1 MRYFLQHLKPQLILG
16 YIIGLYFLLS
26 FLRLLYFIRF

>member
-16 YIIGLYFLLS
+16 YIIGFYFLLN
-26 FLRLLYFIRF
+26 FLNLF